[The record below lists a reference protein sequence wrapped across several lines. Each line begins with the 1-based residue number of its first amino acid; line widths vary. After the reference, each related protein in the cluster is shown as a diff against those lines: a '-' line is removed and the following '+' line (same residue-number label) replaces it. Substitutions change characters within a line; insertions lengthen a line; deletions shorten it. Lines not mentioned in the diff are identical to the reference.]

1 MDDSGHWL
9 TTGEPRELCVR
20 GPPVMKG
27 YRNRQDESAKV
38 FTAGGRLR
46 TGDVAVID
54 ERGSVKLVDRKKDM
68 VLVSGFKVFRNEME
82 VLVAKRPGSWVW
94 LPLAC
99 QTNILAR
106 CNQLVVRKDIALTA
120 DAWIAYCRKQLVT

>member
-1 MDDSGHWL
+1 
-9 TTGEPRELCVR
+9 
-20 GPPVMKG
+20 MKG